1 MAEDWPKVIARRRTK
16 VSPWVT
22 LIEREVEFTQGAS
35 AELYHAVEQGDYIA
49 IVARTPDGRIPIVRQ
64 YRPALEQFTW
74 ELPAGTAED
83 DEDAVTCCR
92 RELLEETGL
101 TAERVDALGTYSPC
115 TARLSNRVHSF
126 FVETGP
132 PGGARASEPGIEV
145 RLVSPAE
152 LGMLIRSGE
161 FVLQLHL
168 GALLLAGMRGNLDL
182 GALAGT
188 AQPGSSATGE

>member
-1 MAEDWPKVIARRRTK
+1 MAGDWPKITARRSTK
-16 VSPWVT
+16 LSPWVD
-22 LIEREVEFTQGAS
+22 LIEREVEFTEGAP
-35 AELYHAVEQGDYIA
+35 AELYHAVGQGDYIA
-49 IVARTPDGRIPIVRQ
+49 IVARTPDGCIPIVRQ

-74 ELPAGTAED
+74 ELPAGMVDAG
-83 DEDAVTCCR
+83 EDAAACCR

-101 TAERVDALGTYSPC
+101 AAARVHPLGTYSPC

-132 PGGARASEPGIEV
+132 AAAACAGEPGIEV

-152 LGMLIRSGE
+152 LDGLIRSGA

-168 GALLLAGMRGNLDL
+168 GALLLAGMGGHLDL
-182 GALAGT
+182 ASLTGAA
-188 AQPGSSATGE
+188 

>member
-1 MAEDWPKVIARRRTK
+1 MAGDWPKITARRSTK
-16 VSPWVT
+16 LSPWVD
-22 LIEREVEFTQGAS
+22 LIEREVEFTQGAP
-35 AELYHAVEQGDYIA
+35 AELYHAVGQGDYIA

-74 ELPAGTAED
+74 ELPAGMVD
-83 DEDAVTCCR
+83 DGEDAAACCR

-101 TAERVDALGTYSPC
+101 EAAHVHPLGTYSPC

-132 PGGARASEPGIEV
+132 AGTARAGEPGMEV
-145 RLVSPAE
+145 RLVQPSE
-152 LGMLIRSGE
+152 LGRLIRSGE

-168 GALLLAGMRGNLDL
+168 GALLLAGMRRHLDMETL
-182 GALAGT
+182 TGA
-188 AQPGSSATGE
+188 S